1 MSSYFLQESIRVDAF
16 PQHGRVGGP
25 TTANQQASVSVS
37 LLLVASQHHLATRDL
52 RRLTVFLRDQ
62 NHELDIRLQLID
74 PGQNPELLELHK
86 LVAMPALVKLSP
98 APRQVFTGI
107 TMLNQVRSWLPRWG
121 QMERLNR
128 LAMPVIPSPV
138 EDGRDSPR
146 ALELEDQLL
155 VLRQE
160 NEALIDRLQFQER
173 QLRMVAH
180 DLRTPMTTT
189 SLALQSFKRGHIGNE
204 ELLDILGRRLHEMEQ
219 LSNDLLEVGSTR
231 WEALFNPQRLS
242 LSQVCADVLLE
253 LEKMWS
259 GRNLE
264 IQTDIPSDLPDVFAD
279 SRRMRQ
285 VLPQPVGKR
294 LQVHPGRGPRKAG
307 SHASHQPMGAGEHLR
322 QRPRD
327 PGGGAGAHLPGSG
340 APVPNL
346 LENRGVWRGSFR
358 LPPGCRSPHRQDL
371 GGVGAWGRI
380 LLLFH
385 GSGLAQ
391 PETAWP
397 LACPD
402 LAEPVIRGKRRGQ
415 VDPLPPQAY
424 DSGLPK
430 ALAPI
435 V

>member
-1 MSSYFLQESIRVDAF
+1 M
-16 PQHGRVGGP
+16 GGP
-25 TTANQQASVSVS
+25 TATNQQARVGVS
-37 LLLVASQHHLATRDL
+37 LLLVAGQHHLATRAL
-52 RRLTVFLRDQ
+52 RRLMAFLQDDHR
-62 NHELDIRLQLID
+62 ELDIHLQLIE

-86 LVAMPALVKLSP
+86 LVATPALVKLSP

-107 TMLNQVRSWLPRWG
+107 TMLSQVQSWLPRWG
-121 QMERLNR
+121 QMEHLNS
-128 LAMPVIPSPV
+128 LAMPVIPSPA
-138 EDGRDSPR
+138 EDGHDSPR

-160 NEALIDRLQFQER
+160 NEVLIDRLQFQER

-264 IQTDIPSDLPDVFAD
+264 IQTDIPSDIPDVFAD

-285 VLPQPVGKR
+285 VL
-294 LQVHPGRGPRKAG
+294 L
-307 SHASHQPMGAGEHLR
+307 
-322 QRPRD
+322 
-327 PGGGAGAHLPGSG
+327 
-340 APVPNL
+340 NL
-346 LENRGVWRGSFR
+346 LENAFKFTPDGGHVKLGLMHRTSQWVQVSICDNGPGIPVDEQERIFQDQVR
-358 LPPGCRSPHRQDL
+358 LSQTSWKTAGF
-371 GGVGAWGRI
+371 GVGLSVCRRIVEVHTGKIWVVSEPGEGSCFYFTVPIWRNQKLPGR
-380 LLLFH
+380 
-385 GSGLAQ
+385 
-391 PETAWP
+391 
-397 LACPD
+397 
-402 LAEPVIRGKRRGQ
+402 
-415 VDPLPPQAY
+415 
-424 DSGLPK
+424 
-430 ALAPI
+430 
-435 V
+435 